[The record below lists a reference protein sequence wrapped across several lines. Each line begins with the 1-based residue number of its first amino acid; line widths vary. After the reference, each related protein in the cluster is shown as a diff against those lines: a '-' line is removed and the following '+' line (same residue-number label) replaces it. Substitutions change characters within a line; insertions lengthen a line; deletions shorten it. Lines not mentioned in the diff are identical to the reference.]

1 MLSALLVALAVQT
14 STQLPPQ
21 ERENRNRLIV
31 HYAKYQVYTALE
43 IFKILAI
50 VHGYVLSCSFG
61 LVSQNYGTVRLQL
74 GPPSRQLRVNR
85 GTWRDETSV
94 QQISTAIDVIKI
106 QLTSSLYVRM
116 SPLKIFFFAER
127 INFIQCHER
136 LQKYVA
142 AHPTKIWL

>member
-1 MLSALLVALAVQT
+1 MLSALLVLVALAVQM

-31 HYAKYQVYTALE
+31 HYTKYQVYTDSENSCYSTVLR
-43 IFKILAI
+43 
-50 VHGYVLSCSFG
+50 YVSCSFG
-61 LVSQNYGTVRLQL
+61 LVSQNYGTVCLHLWRLM
-74 GPPSRQLRVNR
+74 RQLRVNR

-116 SPLKIFFFAER
+116 SLLKSLFFAER
-127 INFIQCHER
+127 IKFIQCHER

>member
-1 MLSALLVALAVQT
+1 M
-14 STQLPPQ
+14 
-21 ERENRNRLIV
+21 
-31 HYAKYQVYTALE
+31 
-43 IFKILAI
+43 
-50 VHGYVLSCSFG
+50 
-61 LVSQNYGTVRLQL
+61 
-74 GPPSRQLRVNR
+74 RQLRVNR

-106 QLTSSLYVRM
+106 QLTSSLCENE
-116 SPLKIFFFAER
+116 STENLFFAER